1 MSEDDPRFSIA
12 NMKRVVQLSSDV
24 HRLCEDCRDFRTDAN
39 VGNAINHYLEHGY
52 VLLHVGTQTT
62 HALDGTS
69 RHSTV
74 AIMGLKKSARW

>member
-1 MSEDDPRFSIA
+1 M
-12 NMKRVVQLSSDV
+12 LSKSVATYTDLV
-24 HRLCEDCRDFRTDAN
+24 KTAGSFRTDDN

-62 HALDGTS
+62 NDRDGKP

-74 AIMGLKKSARW
+74 AIMGLKKAARW